1 MPVEQKLP
9 HFTHFPRALSAPA
22 RRPDSL
28 AAHLGSSPKCNAFAE
43 RFVRECRETLDNLIL
58 IGQPHLEHVL
68 KKIERHHN
76 RHRPHQG
83 IGNGIP
89 LGYDYPDSPAPPGK
103 VKCEQS
109 PGGLLNHYFVDKAA

>member
-1 MPVEQKLP
+1 MAYGQNSVGN
-9 HFTHFPRALSAPA
+9 T
-22 RRPDSL
+22 
-28 AAHLGSSPKCNAFAE
+28 SPKCNAFAE

-76 RHRPHQG
+76 RNRPHQG

-89 LGYDYPDSPAPPGK
+89 LGYDYPDSPAPPSSI
-103 VKCEQS
+103 KCES
-109 PGGLLNHYFVDKAA
+109 ALGGLLNHYFVDKAA